1 MKELINN
8 LKFSWKYAKNQK
20 FRLVLYILCNIVTIG
35 ISIIVPIFSAK
46 IIVNL
51 TNSEFKQLL
60 FISII
65 LLLVELTR
73 NFMYFF
79 TRYFSQIIYR
89 ETFIKIQTN
98 LGEEILKLENEC
110 IDNYSSG
117 VFIQRLTSDASKIAD
132 IFNILN
138 MYLSNI
144 ITNIGIF
151 IAVFII
157 NKIAFIYL
165 IFMIVIIYLI
175 ESTRV
180 RIYNEK
186 DKIFRKKNEK
196 VSGFIG
202 ELVRGARD
210 IKMLNAEESF
220 MTELHSKVVEL
231 NHQRYSMG
239 KIDRN
244 YTLLRGTFMDLFD
257 IGMIFLLVFM
267 IVNKELNIPNSL
279 VIHNYMGGVTS
290 IVYYFSMLITSVK
303 DFNLSCNRIF
313 SIINGCEFTK
323 EKFGTKHI
331 DKVEGNFEFKNVTF
345 SYKENEIILKDIS
358 FSVNKNETVAF
369 VGKSGAGKSTIFS
382 LLCKMYDNYE
392 GVITIDGIDIKE
404 LDKDTIRGNITIISQ
419 NPYIFNLS
427 IKDNLRLVK
436 KNVTLEEIKEACKL
450 ACLDEFIE
458 SLPDKYDTLI
468 GEGGVNLSG
477 GQRQRLAIARALV
490 QKTEIILFDEAT
502 SALDNE
508 TQRQIQKSIDNM
520 KKDYTI
526 LIIAHRLSTVINSD
540 RILFLNNGKI
550 EDVGTHKEL
559 LKKNKEY
566 KKLYE
571 AELRGKRYVK
581 GKKVS
586 KTCFFLYFLI

>member
-1 MKELINN
+1 
-8 LKFSWKYAKNQK
+8 
-20 FRLVLYILCNIVTIG
+20 
-35 ISIIVPIFSAK
+35 
-46 IIVNL
+46 
-51 TNSEFKQLL
+51 
-60 FISII
+60 
-65 LLLVELTR
+65 
-73 NFMYFF
+73 MYFF

-571 AELRGKRYVK
+571 AELKE
-581 GKKVS
+581 KK
-586 KTCFFLYFLI
+586 